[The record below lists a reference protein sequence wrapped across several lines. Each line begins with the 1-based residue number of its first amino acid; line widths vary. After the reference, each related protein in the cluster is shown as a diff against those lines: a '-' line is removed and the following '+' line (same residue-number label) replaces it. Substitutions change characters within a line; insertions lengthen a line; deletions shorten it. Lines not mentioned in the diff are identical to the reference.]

1 MRICGEGGN
10 FSLRKKVPSL
20 PCTPP
25 SFKNRSYFHTKAL
38 LACRPG
44 GLSCGRRMPPH
55 AVCDV
60 ASGLFS
66 FGESPAR
73 PACAQKQ
80 NTCAR
85 QAFDIR
91 AVHRRT
97 TRGTGTQLRE
107 KCFRDWTG
115 DWEKEGQLLQKRPF
129 LSPRPALRQNS
140 RSHFDGRSSSR
151 LHASDDERRHN
162 GFGCRSCS
170 PQASGKRIT
179 GTPPLLLRMPDP
191 GLHHGASWPCAPAFR
206 VSPVSAQNKKACTRQ
221 AFDIRTATPA
231 TTTQRR
237 GPACRPEKSFFGV
250 GWGPRGRKGQ
260 FL

>member
-1 MRICGEGGN
+1 MPYPEI
-10 FSLRKKVPSL
+10 FLSASPS
-20 PCTPP
+20 
-25 SFKNRSYFHTKAL
+25 
-38 LACRPG
+38 
-44 GLSCGRRMPPH
+44 
-55 AVCDV
+55 
-60 ASGLFS
+60 
-66 FGESPAR
+66 AR

-97 TRGTGTQLRE
+97 TMGTGTQFRE
-107 KCFRDWTG
+107 KYFGDWMG

-170 PQASGKRIT
+170 PQASGERIT
-179 GTPPLLLRMPDP
+179 GTHPLLLRMPDP
-191 GLHHGASWPCAPAFR
+191 GLYHGASCPCAPAFL
-206 VSPVSAQNKKACTRQ
+206 VYPVRTPKTKKPAQGRH
-221 AFDIRTATPA
+221 FDIRAATPA
-231 TTTQRR
+231 TVAQ
-237 GPACRPEKSFFGV
+237 
-250 GWGPRGRKGQ
+250 
-260 FL
+260 